1 MTQLE
6 QDVANSMKGKT
17 VDVHDLRN
25 YGLDHYYI
33 HCKGTEETGPINV
46 WFYCNGKQ
54 TIVRLNVEPDY
65 PRIYPV
71 PSRFI
76 VDDIKVSLL
85 FWEHEGQSG
94 SKWLIDELLI
104 SVPMYDDK
112 IIGGTKRCRKK
123 TNTSAGT
130 CSQLFSSKLEN

>member
-6 QDVANSMKGKT
+6 QDIANSMKGKI
-17 VDVHDLRN
+17 VDVHELCSN
-25 YGLDHYYI
+25 GLYLDHYYI
-33 HCKGTEETGPINV
+33 HCKGTDETGPINL

-76 VDDIKVSLL
+76 IDDIKVSLL
-85 FWEHEGQSG
+85 FWEYEGQSG

-104 SVPMYDDK
+104 SVPMYDGK
-112 IIGGTKRCRKK
+112 TIGGTHAKSKRR
-123 TNTSAGT
+123 TRAEESV
-130 CSQLFSSKLEN
+130 